1 MELIS
6 TETCFLP
13 EGLMTEA
20 GLNLQILS
28 TIPLTS
34 RERVSKVGQ
43 AKC

>member
-1 MELIS
+1 
-6 TETCFLP
+6 
-13 EGLMTEA
+13 MTEA

-43 AKC
+43 ASRWWQ